1 MGGELGLCKGK
12 GAKGNLMS
20 EVGSERDR
28 ERGSW
33 CYGMGQQIVHHYFN
47 KQNHTF
53 LSFPLRSSSVC
64 TQRIEKNGGC
74 GR

>member
-12 GAKGNLMS
+12 GAKCNLMS

-47 KQNHTF
+47 KQNHIF
-53 LSFPLRSSSVC
+53 LSFP
-64 TQRIEKNGGC
+64 
-74 GR
+74 